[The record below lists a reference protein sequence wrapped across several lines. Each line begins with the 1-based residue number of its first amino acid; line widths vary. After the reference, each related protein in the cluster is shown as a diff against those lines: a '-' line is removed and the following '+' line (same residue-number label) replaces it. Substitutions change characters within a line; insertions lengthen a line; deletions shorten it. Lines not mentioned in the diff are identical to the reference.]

1 MTLLS
6 LDTMFACLG
15 PVNFRNRRQVRLGAR
30 PAATRRRRF
39 SRPRMS
45 RKGKA
50 QVRESALELHAYHDN
65 PLHGQR
71 SESLG
76 ASGRMD
82 SAAVAA
88 PDADADFGAAFSN
101 FKTAPE
107 PYF

>member
-1 MTLLS
+1 
-6 LDTMFACLG
+6 
-15 PVNFRNRRQVRLGAR
+15 
-30 PAATRRRRF
+30 
-39 SRPRMS
+39 MS

-88 PDADADFGAAFSN
+88 PDADAPADPPKKGVGRKLYDRYLTTIHTDLRAGRTDGRTDECMN
-101 FKTAPE
+101 V
-107 PYF
+107 